1 VPGAPAAAACRGAG
15 SPRTPGRPASSWPS
29 CSAGSLQGPLHGR
42 GHFLLLLFLWS
53 SHEPL
58 RWCAPAVERACGL
71 QVMKAP
77 AGRRLR
83 HLNMSIELRPLAPHT
98 EPGLETCPRAGA
110 VERESDLKLLEA
122 APGGGGGTLS
132 RGKVLVP
139 KALDADDNEDAESDS
154 SDDDDE
160 ARAAPRA
167 GHARRGCLCCGREA
181 AEPASVGEGRGAEA
195 ARTMPCIGTRKTRR
209 RRCWRS

>member
-1 VPGAPAAAACRGAG
+1 
-15 SPRTPGRPASSWPS
+15 
-29 CSAGSLQGPLHGR
+29 
-42 GHFLLLLFLWS
+42 
-53 SHEPL
+53 
-58 RWCAPAVERACGL
+58 
-71 QVMKAP
+71 MKAP

-139 KALDADDNEDAESDS
+139 KALDADDDEDAESDS

-167 GHARRGCLCCGREA
+167 GHARRGCLCCGRGRGAGERRGGARRGGRAHHAVHRHAQDEEAALLAELERVKKRA
-181 AEPASVGEGRGAEA
+181 AEPCAQECAPSWLQ
-195 ARTMPCIGTRKTRR
+195 TLL
-209 RRCWRS
+209 

>member
-1 VPGAPAAAACRGAG
+1 
-15 SPRTPGRPASSWPS
+15 
-29 CSAGSLQGPLHGR
+29 
-42 GHFLLLLFLWS
+42 
-53 SHEPL
+53 
-58 RWCAPAVERACGL
+58 VERACGL